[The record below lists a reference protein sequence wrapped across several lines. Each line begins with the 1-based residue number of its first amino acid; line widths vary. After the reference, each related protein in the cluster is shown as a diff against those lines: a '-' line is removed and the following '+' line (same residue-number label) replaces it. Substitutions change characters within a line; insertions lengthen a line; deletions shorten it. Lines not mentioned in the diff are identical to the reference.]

1 MITMIEL
8 LQLTEAVMVA
18 TALTIGVVATPAAL
32 MTGQGPPDLRPLLE
46 HVQGEIEEDKETLR
60 ES

>member
-32 MTGQGPPDLRPLLE
+32 MTGHDPPDLRPLLE
-46 HVQGEIEEDKETLR
+46 HVQSEIEEDKETLR

>member
-18 TALTIGVVATPAAL
+18 TALTLGVVATPAAL
-32 MTGQGPPDLRPLLE
+32 MTGQDPPDLRPLLE
-46 HVQGEIEEDKETLR
+46 HVQSEIEEDNEPLR
-60 ES
+60 YS